1 MLVWARRRCG
11 GGGTSLM
18 HGSVADR
25 RRGAGTVRFSH
36 VDFLTELGIG
46 IAIGMLAGTTGTH
59 GSARG
64 RMTLLAAVIGLVAG
78 FLLDGAARRACSA
91 LVGAVVAC
99 LVISDLVGG
108 ASRREGSGGGALGFL
123 VALAA
128 LVVVAIALLVPV
140 AGHRSSSLA
149 LVWLGISRHRRAQRK
164 HAGLRV
170 LR

>member
-1 MLVWARRRCG
+1 
-11 GGGTSLM
+11 
-18 HGSVADR
+18 
-25 RRGAGTVRFSH
+25 
-36 VDFLTELGIG
+36 VDFLSDVGIG

-78 FLLDGAARRACSA
+78 FLLDGALGAVLA
-91 LVGAVVAC
+91 LVGAVLAC
-99 LVISDLVGG
+99 LVISDLIAG
-108 ASRREGSGGGALGFL
+108 ASRREGSGGGALAFI

-128 LVVVAIALLVPV
+128 LVVIAVALLIPVAILLVV
-140 AGHRSSSLA
+140 IA
-149 LVWLGISRHRRAQRK
+149 LVWLGITRHRRAQRK